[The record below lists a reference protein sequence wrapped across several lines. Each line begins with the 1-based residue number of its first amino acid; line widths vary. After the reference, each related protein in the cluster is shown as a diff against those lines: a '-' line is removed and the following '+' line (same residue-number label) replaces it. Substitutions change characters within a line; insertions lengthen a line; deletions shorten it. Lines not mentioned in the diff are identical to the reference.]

1 MTNIRKAVAIM
12 ANKVTKRDYFN
23 QVIALATEVDNNDLI
38 AFAKHEI
45 ELLDNAAKRKADHA
59 KTKPSNGDKT
69 FEAISPSVLMAITNV
84 PKSAKEIADE
94 IGVTPYQKVSPV
106 LTRLAKDGAVV
117 SSRVKGK
124 TVYTLPV
131 AE

>member
-1 MTNIRKAVAIM
+1 M
-12 ANKVTKRDYFN
+12 ANKTTKKDYFN
-23 QVIALATEVDNNDLI
+23 QVIALATEVGNSDLVT
-38 AFAKHEI
+38 FAQHEI
-45 ELLDNAAKRKADHA
+45 ELLDNAAKRKSEKA
-59 KTKPSNGDKT
+59 KTKPSKGDET
-69 FEAISPSVLMAITNV
+69 FDAISPSVLMAVTGV

-106 LTRLAKDGAVV
+106 LTRLTKDGTIV
-117 SSRVKGK
+117 SSKVKGK

>member
-1 MTNIRKAVAIM
+1 M
-12 ANKVTKRDYFN
+12 ANKTTKKDYFN
-23 QVIALATEVDNNDLI
+23 QVIALATEVGNSDLI
-38 AFAKHEI
+38 AFAQHEI
-45 ELLDNAAKRKADHA
+45 ELLDNAAKRKSEKA
-59 KTKPSNGDKT
+59 KTKPSKGDET
-69 FEAISPSVLMAITNV
+69 FDAISPAVLTAVTEA

-106 LTRLAKDGAVV
+106 LTRLAKDGTIV
-117 SSRVKGK
+117 SSKAKGK

>member
-1 MTNIRKAVAIM
+1 M
-12 ANKVTKRDYFN
+12 ANKTTKKDYFN
-23 QVIALATEVDNNDLI
+23 QVIALATEVGNSDLI
-38 AFAKHEI
+38 AFAQHEI
-45 ELLDNAAKRKADHA
+45 ELLDNAAKRKAEKA
-59 KTKPSNGDKT
+59 KTKPTKGDET
-69 FEAISPSVLMAITNV
+69 FDAISPSVLMVVTGV

-106 LTRLAKDGAVV
+106 LTRLTKDGTIV
-117 SSRVKGK
+117 SSKVKGK

>member
-1 MTNIRKAVAIM
+1 M
-12 ANKVTKRDYFN
+12 ANKTTKKDYFN
-23 QVIALATEVDNNDLI
+23 QVIALATEVGNNDLVT
-38 AFAKHEI
+38 FAQHEI
-45 ELLDNAAKRKADHA
+45 ELLDNAAKRKSEKA
-59 KTKPSNGDKT
+59 KTKPSKGDET
-69 FEAISPSVLMAITNV
+69 FDAISPSVLAAVTEA

-106 LTRLAKDGAVV
+106 LTRLAKDGTIV
-117 SSRVKGK
+117 SSKAKGK